1 MTSPTLSWLPPPGA
15 DWADRLRA
23 VVPGGAAWAEL
34 IALATFRLDGLM
46 TIRLDRVL
54 TKLFTV
60 PSADL
65 ATVPVRMALLGSS
78 TLDHLIPGLR
88 VGALR
93 RGLHLTVQTAEY
105 GQYATGFTDPESPLH
120 DFRADTALFAFD
132 AAHLLGGLTAPGGL
146 AATQDRVRAAWTAA
160 QAAGAHVLQQAVLPT
175 ILPLL
180 GENEHRMAGSGA
192 HAIAAWNAA
201 LRPMADIAGADV
213 IALDTRAASDGLAA
227 WHDPVLWHRAKQ
239 DVQQG
244 AAPVYGDLVARL
256 LAARQ
261 GRSAKAL
268 VLDLDNTLWGGVIGD
283 DGMAGITLGQGSA
296 LGEAHVSVQAYA
308 HGLSKRGV
316 ILAVCSKND
325 DATAREP
332 FEHHPDMVLRLP
344 DIACFVANWTDK
356 ATNLRTIAA
365 QLNIGLDALVF
376 VDDNPA
382 ERAIVRREL
391 PMVAVPELP
400 DDPALY
406 AATIAAAGY
415 FEAVGLTQEDTLR
428 SAQYQANAERA
439 AARDTVTDMAG
450 YLESLEMELRW
461 GPFDQLGLARIVQL
475 TNKTNQFNLTTRRT
489 TEAET
494 LAHMA
499 DPAAFGLQLRL
510 LDRYGDNGMIAL
522 VSGRVAE
529 GALHI
534 ENWLMSCRV
543 LGRGVEATTL
553 GLVVA
558 EAVRHGATIIHG
570 TYRPTAKNGMVR
582 DHYAKLG
589 FSNAGS
595 EGEAT
600 LWTLGV
606 DGPHPAP
613 PAIRLTPPLVA
624 PIMPPITSP
633 MIAGTIR
640 PHLGVQAA
648 PMAARTV

>member
-1 MTSPTLSWLPPPGA
+1 MTSPVLSWLPVPDA
-15 DWADRLRA
+15 AWADRLRA
-23 VVPGGAAWAEL
+23 LAAPGPAAWAEL
-34 IALATFRLDGLM
+34 IALATWRLDGLM

-54 TKLFTV
+54 TRLY
-60 PSADL
+60 PAPPPDL
-65 ATVPVRMALLGSS
+65 ATVPVRLALLGSS
-78 TLDHLIPGLR
+78 TLDHLVPGLR
-88 VGALR
+88 VAALR

-105 GQYATGFTDPESPLH
+105 GQYASAFTDPDSPLH
-120 DFRADTALFAFD
+120 GWGADTALFAFD
-132 AAHLLGGLTAPGGL
+132 APHLLGGLTAPDWL
-146 AATQDRVRAAWTAA
+146 AATQDRVRAAWAAA
-160 QAAGAHVLQQAVLPT
+160 QAAGAHVLQQAALPT

-192 HAIAAWNAA
+192 QAIAQWNAG
-201 LRPMADIAGADV
+201 LRPMADAAGADV
-213 IALDTRAASDGLAA
+213 IALDVRAAQDGTAA

-244 AAPVYGDLVARL
+244 AAPVYGDLVARV

-283 DGMAGITLGQGSA
+283 DGMAGIVLGQGSA

-308 HGLSKRGV
+308 KALSRRGV

-332 FEHHPDMVLRLP
+332 FERHPDMVLRLP

-365 QLNIGLDALVF
+365 QLNIGIDALVF

-406 AATIAAAGY
+406 AATVAAAGY
-415 FEAVGLTQEDTLR
+415 FEAVALTQEDALR
-428 SAQYQANAERA
+428 TAQYQANAERA
-439 AARDTVTDMAG
+439 AAQESVTDMAG
-450 YLESLEMELRW
+450 YLDSLDMELRW
-461 GPFDQLGLARIVQL
+461 GPYDQIGLARIVQL

-494 LAHMA
+494 LAQMA
-499 DPAAFGLQLRL
+499 NPAAFGLQLRL

-522 VSGRVAE
+522 VSGRVVE
-529 GALHI
+529 GVLTI

-543 LGRGVEATTL
+543 LGRGVEAATL
-553 GLVVA
+553 SLVVA
-558 EAVRHGATIIHG
+558 EALRHGAAAIHG

-582 DHYAKLG
+582 DHYEKLG
-589 FSNAGS
+589 FTAAGT

-600 LWTLGV
+600 RWIYPVT
-606 DGPHPAP
+606 GPHPAP
-613 PAIRLTPPLVA
+613 PALRLTPPL
-624 PIMPPITSP
+624 
-633 MIAGTIR
+633 R
-640 PHLGVQAA
+640 Q
-648 PMAARTV
+648 